1 MAQSNK
7 RLLALAFISAAL
19 PGTASAQQFVC
30 SDVRQGDTAAR
41 LALRLTNNP
50 EARHQPWFQIID
62 PARAQFVSKSSYDL
76 ILPGWR
82 VCLAAGAPQ
91 EAQST
96 TGQVSH
102 RASPAALSLVD
113 RLTTADLAT
122 SWILVL
128 GILAPFLASP
138 LAKKYLDRRRQT
150 LDGMTTFAVAFIR
163 EFAQPL
169 PRLHPADRPLA
180 VDLRCAPYRE
190 RLEILVA
197 PAQGHSYP
205 NLSDHKKNLIY
216 DIERVLRVVPAQS
229 FVCREPYQQ
238 GRWVVIPFQRNP
250 VVPPQEGA
258 K

>member
-1 MAQSNK
+1 
-7 RLLALAFISAAL
+7 
-19 PGTASAQQFVC
+19 
-30 SDVRQGDTAAR
+30 
-41 LALRLTNNP
+41 
-50 EARHQPWFQIID
+50 
-62 PARAQFVSKSSYDL
+62 
-76 ILPGWR
+76 
-82 VCLAAGAPQ
+82 
-91 EAQST
+91 
-96 TGQVSH
+96 
-102 RASPAALSLVD
+102 VD
-113 RLTTADLAT
+113 RLTTADLT
-122 SWILVL
+122 SSWILVL
-128 GILAPFLASP
+128 AILTPFLASP

-205 NLSDHKKNLIY
+205 NLSDHRKNLLY
-216 DIERVLRVVPAQS
+216 DIERVLRVVPTQS

-238 GRWVVIPFQRNP
+238 GKWVVIPFQKNP

-258 K
+258 T

>member
-1 MAQSNK
+1 M
-7 RLLALAFISAAL
+7 
-19 PGTASAQQFVC
+19 PGTASADHFVC
-30 SDVRQGDTAAR
+30 SDVRPGDTAAH

-50 EARHQPWFQIID
+50 EARHQAWFQIID
-62 PARAQFVSKSSYDL
+62 PARSRFVSKSSYDL

-82 VCLAAGAPQ
+82 VCLAAGAPRGQ
-91 EAQST
+91 QHTAD
-96 TGQVSH
+96 QVSH
-102 RASPAALSLVD
+102 RASPAAPSLVD

-128 GILAPFLASP
+128 GVLAPFLASP

-150 LDGMTTFAVAFIR
+150 IDGMTTFAVAFIR

-169 PRLHPADRPLA
+169 PRLHPEDRPLA

-197 PAQGHSYP
+197 PAPGHSYP
-205 NLSDHKKNLIY
+205 NLSDHRKNLVY

-229 FVCREPYQQ
+229 FVCREPYEQ
-238 GRWVVIPFQRNP
+238 GRWVVIPFQKNP

-258 K
+258 T

>member
-1 MAQSNK
+1 VQSNK
-7 RLLALAFISAAL
+7 SLLALAFISAAV
-19 PGTASAQQFVC
+19 PGTVSAQHFVC
-30 SDVRQGDTAAR
+30 SDVRRGDTAAH
-41 LALRLTNNP
+41 LALRLTNDA
-50 EARHQPWFQIID
+50 EARHQPWFQIVD
-62 PARAQFVSKSSYDL
+62 PARSRFVSKSSYDL

-82 VCLAAGAPQ
+82 VCLAARAGGAQ
-91 EAQST
+91 NAT
-96 TGQVSH
+96 AGQVSH
-102 RASPAALSLVD
+102 RALPAP
-113 RLTTADLAT
+113 TT

-128 GILAPFLASP
+128 AILTPFLASP

-190 RLEILVA
+190 RLEILIA
-197 PAQGHSYP
+197 PAPGHTYP
-205 NLSDHKKNLIY
+205 NLSDHRKNLFY

-238 GRWVVIPFQRNP
+238 GRWVVIPFQKNQ

-258 K
+258 L